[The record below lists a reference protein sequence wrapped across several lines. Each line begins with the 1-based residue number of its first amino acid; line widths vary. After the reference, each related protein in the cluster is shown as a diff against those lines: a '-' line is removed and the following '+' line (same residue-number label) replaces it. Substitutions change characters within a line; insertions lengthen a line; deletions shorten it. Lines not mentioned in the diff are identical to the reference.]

1 GLCSVL
7 EPNMSLRKG
16 MKVWAED
23 RDSPWVAAQV
33 TGFLGKQVQLLTD
46 SGKKIMALPEK
57 VCPRD
62 ADADHGGVD
71 DMTKLTYLNEPGVLD
86 NLKKRYALNEIY
98 TYTGSI
104 LIAVNPF
111 TKLPHLYNVHMMEQY
126 KGAPFGDLSPHVFA
140 VADAS
145 YRAMMSEGQS
155 QSILVSGESGAG
167 KTETTKLIMQY
178 LTYVGGRAAS
188 DDRTVEQQVL
198 ESNPL
203 LEAFGNAR
211 TVRNDNSSR
220 FGKFVEIQFDANGRI
235 SGAAIRT
242 YLLERS
248 RVVQIT
254 DPERNY
260 HCFYQLCASGRDAEN
275 YKLGHPSNFHYLNQS
290 KVYELDGVSSAEEY
304 IKTRRAMDIVGIT
317 NEEQEA
323 IFRTLAAILHLG
335 NIEFSPGKE
344 HDSSV
349 IKDQKS
355 NFHLQVAANLFMC
368 DVILLLAT
376 LCTRLI
382 QTREGTI
389 VKALDCNAAV
399 ASRDALAK
407 TVYARLFDWLVEK
420 INRSVGQDH
429 DSRKQIGVLDI
440 YGFECFK
447 NNRSNFVLII
457 LASVHLSNMVDTK
470 LHYLIPMYQFDFHYI
485 LALILIIFYRLVFSI
500 YSFEQ
505 FCINFANE
513 KLQQHFNEHVFK
525 MEQEE
530 YRKEEINWSYIEFI
544 DNQDVLDLIEKV
556 TYKTNSFLEKNRDY
570 IVVEHCN
577 LLSSSK
583 CPFVAGLF
591 PSLPEES
598 SRSSYKFSSVASRFK
613 QQLQALMETLSSTE
627 PHYVRCVKPNSLNR
641 PHKFENQSILH
652 QLRCGGVLEAVRI
665 SLAGYPTRK
674 TYDEFVDRF
683 GLIAMEIMDGRLTE
697 ATGKVTRPKGDL
709 LLDIASHCGN
719 SCILEE
725 QEARKAFANVCIY
738 DEIYITEKI
747 LQKLRLENFQLGRT
761 KVFLR
766 AGQIG
771 VLDSRRAEVLDSAA
785 KRIQGRL
792 RTFIA
797 HRSFIS
803 SREAAVSL
811 QAYCRGSFCLR
822 NQLFICYGFL
832 KFWHCP
838 DRVRIVIKMSDGIVR
853 TLGDVRYIP
862 DLKKNLIS
870 LGTLDSI
877 DCSISI
883 KGGVMKVSKG
893 AMVIMKGSSNDNSE
907 LWHKRLGHL
916 SEGGMLELHKRKLL
930 QGVKSCKLNFCKFCV
945 FGKQKRVSFKAA
957 FHTSKGVLDYVHSDV
972 WGPIKHISNRGA
984 RYFVTFIDDFSR
996 KVWVYF
1002 MKHKSEVFNVFKQWK
1017 ARVENQTGKKL
1028 KYFRSDNGMECK
1040 DEEFLQF
1047 CKDKGIIRHFSVKRT
1062 PEQNGVAV
1070 RMNRTLLERARCMRL
1085 WDPVAKKM
1093 AISRDVVFNEA
1104 QMLDRDATS
1113 SERQDHTVELELH
1126 KQRTKLANES
1136 TDGSTDEQSL
1146 EDPEEHPS
1154 DSWNLK
1160 LLSREFDMKD
1170 LSSAKKILGEV
1181 YGFVDSDYAGDL
1193 DSRSLDGEVQA
1204 LLELDS
1210 SSFLLS
1216 SRWSASLPLKGMQG
1230 GVPEEGHLSRNMY
1243 AAKREAATAISIQKY
1258 TQRWLLRRAYK
1269 TLYISCTLIQSGI
1282 RGFSTRQRFL
1292 HRKEYKAA
1300 TLIQERALPSG
1311 WSREKRRSLFGGK
1324 RKREGYEE
1332 TARDSGKGGTADA
1345 NSDFGRAQWRTYK
1358 VRKAFRH
1365 RQTSIIAVQ
1374 CLWRRKLARREL
1386 RRLKKEANETGAL
1399 RLAKTKLE
1407 RQLEDLTWRLQ
1418 LEKKLRVSNEEAKVV
1433 EISKLQKTMESLIL
1447 ELDAAKL
1454 ATLNECNKNTVLQS
1468 QLELSVKEKSALE
1481 REVAAVADIR
1491 NENAF
1496 LKSSLINL
1504 EEKNSAFERE
1514 HTKLVEDRNDTVEKL
1529 REVEKTCSQLQ
1540 QKLRSLEEKLS
1551 NLEDEN
1557 HVLRQKTL
1565 SVSPKSNRPGVAKP
1579 FLEKFSGV
1587 LALPYTDRKSAFETP
1602 TPTKSLAPISH
1613 GLSDSR
1619 RSKLT
1624 IERHQES
1631 YEILS
1636 RCIKEDLGFKNG
1648 KPVAACVIYKC
1659 LLHWHAFE
1667 SERTAIFDY
1676 IIEGINDVLKVGDED
1691 AALPYWLSNASAL
1704 LCLLQRNLRSNGFFT
1719 ATSQRS
1725 AGASGVNGRVGQGLK
1740 SPFKYI
1746 GFEDGSSHVEARY
1759 PAILFKQQLT
1769 ACVEKIFGL
1778 IRDNLKKE
1786 ISPLLGL
1793 CIQVSDLSSG
1803 KMIVF
1808 SCKQY
1813 GLFHFI

>member
-33 TGFLGKQVQLLTD
+33 AGFLGKQVQLLTD
-46 SGKKIMALPEK
+46 SGKKIVALPEK
-57 VCPRD
+57 VYPRD

-335 NIEFSPGKE
+335 NVEFSPGKE
-344 HDSSV
+344 HDSSA

-376 LCTRLI
+376 LCTRSI

-447 NNRSNFVLII
+447 NN
-457 LASVHLSNMVDTK
+457 
-470 LHYLIPMYQFDFHYI
+470 
-485 LALILIIFYRLVFSI
+485 
-500 YSFEQ
+500 SFEQ

-556 TYKTNSFLEKNRDY
+556 VPLILFPRYLRKPIGIIALLDEACMFPKSTHETFSNKLFQNFRGHLRLDKEKFSETDFTISHYAGKACHMLLVTYKTNSFLEKNRDY

-577 LLSSSK
+577 LLSSSE

-683 GLIAMEIMDGRLTE
+683 GLIAMEIMDR
-697 ATGKVTRPKGDL
+697 
-709 LLDIASHCGN
+709 S
-719 SCILEE
+719 
-725 QEARKAFANVCIY
+725 Y
-738 DEIYITEKI
+738 DEKYITEKI
-747 LQKLRLENFQLGRT
+747 LQKLRLENFQLGKT

-797 HRSFIS
+797 RRSFIS
-803 SREAAVSL
+803 SRETAVSL
-811 QAYCRGSFCLR
+811 QAYCRGALEAWHLVGFYLWLPVFSACYEMAFAVS
-822 NQLFICYGFL
+822 YGFL

-838 DRVRIVIKMSDGIVR
+838 DRVR
-853 TLGDVRYIP
+853 
-862 DLKKNLIS
+862 
-870 LGTLDSI
+870 
-877 DCSISI
+877 
-883 KGGVMKVSKG
+883 
-893 AMVIMKGSSNDNSE
+893 
-907 LWHKRLGHL
+907 
-916 SEGGMLELHKRKLL
+916 
-930 QGVKSCKLNFCKFCV
+930 F
-945 FGKQKRVSFKAA
+945 
-957 FHTSKGVLDYVHSDV
+957 
-972 WGPIKHISNRGA
+972 
-984 RYFVTFIDDFSR
+984 
-996 KVWVYF
+996 
-1002 MKHKSEVFNVFKQWK
+1002 
-1017 ARVENQTGKKL
+1017 
-1028 KYFRSDNGMECK
+1028 
-1040 DEEFLQF
+1040 
-1047 CKDKGIIRHFSVKRT
+1047 
-1062 PEQNGVAV
+1062 
-1070 RMNRTLLERARCMRL
+1070 
-1085 WDPVAKKM
+1085 
-1093 AISRDVVFNEA
+1093 
-1104 QMLDRDATS
+1104 
-1113 SERQDHTVELELH
+1113 
-1126 KQRTKLANES
+1126 
-1136 TDGSTDEQSL
+1136 
-1146 EDPEEHPS
+1146 
-1154 DSWNLK
+1154 
-1160 LLSREFDMKD
+1160 
-1170 LSSAKKILGEV
+1170 
-1181 YGFVDSDYAGDL
+1181 
-1193 DSRSLDGEVQA
+1193 
-1204 LLELDS
+1204 
-1210 SSFLLS
+1210 
-1216 SRWSASLPLKGMQG
+1216 
-1230 GVPEEGHLSRNMY
+1230 
-1243 AAKREAATAISIQKY
+1243 
-1258 TQRWLLRRAYK
+1258 
-1269 TLYISCTLIQSGI
+1269 
-1282 RGFSTRQRFL
+1282 
-1292 HRKEYKAA
+1292 
-1300 TLIQERALPSG
+1300 
-1311 WSREKRRSLFGGK
+1311 
-1324 RKREGYEE
+1324 
-1332 TARDSGKGGTADA
+1332 
-1345 NSDFGRAQWRTYK
+1345 AQWRTYK
-1358 VRKAFRH
+1358 VRNAFRH
-1365 RQTSIIAVQ
+1365 RQTNIIAVQ

-1386 RRLKKEANETGAL
+1386 WRLKKEANETGAL

-1418 LEKKLRVSNEEAKVV
+1418 LEKKLRVLPFISVILFSFKVSNEEAKVV
-1433 EISKLQKTMESLIL
+1433 EISKLQKTMESLVL

-1514 HTKLVEDRNDTVEKL
+1514 LAKVDKDRNDTVEKL
-1529 REVEKTCSQLQ
+1529 REVEQTCSQLQ

-1551 NLEDEN
+1551 ILEDEN

-1565 SVSPKSNRPGVAKP
+1565 IVSPKSNRPGFAKP

-1719 ATSQRS
+1719 AASQRS

-1746 GFEDGSSHVEARY
+1746 GSEDGSSHTEARY

-1793 CIQVSDLSSG
+1793 CIQAPKNQRVHGGKSSRSPGGVPQLSPSSQWDSIVQFLDSLMSRLCGNHVPSFFIRKLTTQVFSFINISLFNSLLLRRECCTFSNGEYVKSGLAELEKWIVNAKEEFAGTSWHELNYIRQAVGFLVIHQKRRKSLVEIRQDLCPALTVRQIYRISTMYWDDKYGTQSVSNEASFVVSEMREILNKDTQNLTSNSFLLDDDLS
-1803 KMIVF
+1803 IPF
-1808 SCKQY
+1808 STEDVYMAIPAIDPSDIELPTILSEYPSAQFLIQPSK
-1813 GLFHFI
+1813 